1 MSSDWINALVT
12 SSISVGLYGLY
23 KVIQHYRVHSSC
35 NQNNELVISVV
46 DVNER
51 PVNVVEEV
59 KNEIQSEIKNN
70 ISV

>member
-1 MSSDWINALVT
+1 MSDVVNALIT
-12 SSISVGLYGLY
+12 SSISIGLYGLY

-35 NQNNELVISVV
+35 NKNNELVISVV
-46 DVNER
+46 DTNDR